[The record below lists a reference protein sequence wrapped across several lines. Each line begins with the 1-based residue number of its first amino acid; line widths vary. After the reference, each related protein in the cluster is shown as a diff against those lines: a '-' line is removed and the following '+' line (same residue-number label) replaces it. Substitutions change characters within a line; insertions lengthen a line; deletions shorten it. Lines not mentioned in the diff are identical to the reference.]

1 MIISRSP
8 LRISLGGGGTDL
20 PSYYKKRGGF
30 VISAAINKY
39 VYTTIIK
46 PFKKG
51 IYLKYSSHEKR
62 RKIDQIKHPIIKEV
76 LKDYKKFSK
85 QIEITTLA
93 DIPSGTG
100 LGSSGSFTTS
110 LIKGMNAFSLKNIN
124 TRELALKACTI
135 EIDKLKAPVGM
146 QDQFI
151 SAYGGIKKFILNK
164 NGEIQVR
171 DLKISDNSLENL
183 KENLLLFFTGFTRQ
197 SYKVLQSQ
205 KKKSDQ
211 NNLGMIK
218 NLDEVKKIGKM
229 FSNLLENNDLNEYG
243 KLMNYHWKIKQERSK
258 DMSNS
263 RINFLYEEGLKNGA
277 IGGKLVGAGGGG
289 FLMFYCKDKNRL
301 IKKMNNFGLEE
312 LNFDFDLE
320 GTKLI

>member
-164 NGEIQVR
+164 NGEIQVCE
-171 DLKISDNSLENL
+171 LKISDNSLENL

-211 NNLGMIK
+211 NNLRMIK

-263 RINFLYEEGLKNGA
+263 RINYLYEEGLKNGA

>member
-164 NGEIQVR
+164 NGEIQVCE
-171 DLKISDNSLENL
+171 LKISDNSLENL

-211 NNLGMIK
+211 NNLRMIK

-263 RINFLYEEGLKNGA
+263 RINYLYEEGLKNGA

-312 LNFDFDLE
+312 LNFDFDLK